1 MHLIDYLAPSGEK
14 KYCNVVWK
22 CDSVPHIFYKQR
34 DV

>member
-14 KYCNVVWK
+14 KYCFVDCK
-22 CDSVPHIFYKQR
+22 CGSILHILYKQR